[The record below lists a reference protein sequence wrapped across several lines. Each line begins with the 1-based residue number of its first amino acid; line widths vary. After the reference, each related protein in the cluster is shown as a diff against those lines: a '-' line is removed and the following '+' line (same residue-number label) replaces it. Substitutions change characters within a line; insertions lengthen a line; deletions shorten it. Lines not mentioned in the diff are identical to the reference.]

1 MRLVLFQHLYDQVSV
16 VNFFLLGIIFTDRN
30 ALNTM
35 EDIGNNRLILLPLRI
50 LVMIN
55 FVAMKDIGYN
65 PISFAVIIEY
75 NVLQF
80 SRFITVY

>member
-65 PISFAVIIEY
+65 WINFAVMFEY
-75 NVLQF
+75 KVL
-80 SRFITVY
+80 